1 MRVNKATRYFKL
13 HRQNNQNPINRR
25 SFQMPNEDKC
35 QTIFAEVSICIF
47 TEINGQAYVNLHSAL
62 LLIRKKNDI
71 ANDLVFKRIK

>member
-13 HRQNNQNPINRR
+13 HRQNNPINRR

-62 LLIRKKNDI
+62 LLIRKKMTSPMIWYLNG
-71 ANDLVFKRIK
+71 